1 MRYNIVITIMDV
13 PTKLTIR
20 RIGNSQGVLL
30 PKAIIMRWGVG
41 LGDHLLLDE
50 HGIVPPPRKNRQ
62 VALDEFKHRIS
73 LAVVA
78 RFTLDEIR
86 RKSLKN
92 LARWKARGTW
102 GKVYDEW
109 STILKGPDDVLVK
122 AMIGPDE
129 RSNRL
134 RQSTPYVGLLPKH
147 IVESLREKI

>member
-1 MRYNIVITIMDV
+1 MVITIMHT

-30 PKAIIMRWGVG
+30 PKDLILRWGVG

-50 HGIVPPPRKNRQ
+50 HGIVPPPKKNRQ
-62 VALDEFKHRIS
+62 VVLDEFKHRLS
-73 LAVVA
+73 LELVA

-86 RKSLKN
+86 QKSREN
-92 LARWKARGTW
+92 LALWKSQGTW

-109 STILKGPDDVLVK
+109 SAILDGPDDGLVK
-122 AMIGPDE
+122 AMIGHDD

-134 RQSTPYVGLLPKH
+134 RQSTPYVGLLPKD
-147 IVESLREKI
+147 IVESLREKV